1 MDTKNQ
7 YKELSSNLIK
17 DVMKVMVEGTK
28 PKTEKEKKLAAMA
41 PPEDEITHGDVV
53 KARIASSKTKV
64 AEAVEVKRHST
75 DEPNVSKRTITYGVY
90 KDGVLHHTFPDVDE
104 ALAHS
109 VRIQHEDHKQE
120 TLHHLKTLEELVK
133 RHSIPF
139 PRRPLHKGDVEEIA
153 KLSQKL
159 RALVGS
165 FGEGQAVSKIQ
176 EAKVDGVAA
185 GSLPNDGHLCASK
198 IMHEEWGEGTPIYS
212 QHAEPNAD
220 GTIDWYDVMF
230 EHGIEKNVPSSSF
243 EVLVSESHMNHKKKK
258 MKEEVEQVDEIFGL
272 FDGQKSAVQKFA
284 SIQHEN
290 WRKGFDPEGSGKE
303 RIKKNSDGTQGNINV
318 PFNKLHP
325 DWQKENLAAGKAA
338 YAAVR
343 AHSDM
348 ERAAEHVHNEWM
360 KRNPKADYNAAQHVP
375 YSQLPESEKEK
386 DREHIRTMRK
396 LLKKTPIGEE
406 VEQVDEIFGL
416 SKKERYAKKRTELAR
431 KIVAGNPEAR
441 AQRMQAM
448 RINKT
453 GEKAVAPELVGRYA
467 DDGEDA
473 DESPKLAIAAQMRHA
488 FDKNKRS
495 QKGYTVTFDNGQKVP
510 VPAAQ
515 AHVFLT
521 TLSKLSRNA
530 DMRDKFLKQAG
541 KSYEGFLKAIGG
553 NE

>member
-17 DVMKVMVEGTK
+17 DVLKVMKEGTK
-28 PKTEKEKKLAAMA
+28 PKTKKEKELAAMA
-41 PPEDEITHGDVV
+41 PPEDEITRGDVV
-53 KARIASSKTKV
+53 KARIASGKTKV
-64 AEAVEVKRHST
+64 TEAVEVKRHST
-75 DEPNVSKRTITYGVY
+75 NEPNVSKRTITYVVY
-90 KDGVLHHTFPDVDE
+90 KDNKPVKTFNDVDS
-104 ALAHS
+104 ALAHKEKLEEGTLPKRS
-109 VRIQHEDHKQE
+109 TTQAAERHKHHKEQV
-120 TLHHLKTLEELVK
+120 LKHLKTLEELVK
-133 RHSIPF
+133 RHGMSSPQ
-139 PRRPLHKGDVEEIA
+139 RPLNWGHVGDMSHINQTLSGLVDSFGQRSDQIEQMN
-153 KLSQKL
+153 KLS
-159 RALVGS
+159 
-165 FGEGQAVSKIQ
+165 

-272 FDGQKSAVQKFA
+272 
-284 SIQHEN
+284 
-290 WRKGFDPEGSGKE
+290 
-303 RIKKNSDGTQGNINV
+303 
-318 PFNKLHP
+318 
-325 DWQKENLAAGKAA
+325 
-338 YAAVR
+338 
-343 AHSDM
+343 
-348 ERAAEHVHNEWM
+348 
-360 KRNPKADYNAAQHVP
+360 
-375 YSQLPESEKEK
+375 
-386 DREHIRTMRK
+386 
-396 LLKKTPIGEE
+396 
-406 VEQVDEIFGL
+406 
-416 SKKERYAKKRTELAR
+416 SKKERYAKKRTELAK

-473 DESPKLAIAAQMRHA
+473 DESPKLSIAAQMRHA